1 MADEFPFE
9 ISPMFEGERVR
20 KDDMYVE
27 LAGPKSKGFELVNAV
42 ETDEIEDGKF
52 TLIGPDIS
60 DMEEGGRYPLAMIY
74 RIAGELVEP
83 DLEAIVERRNHD
95 FQNYIQGVMHLNQR
109 YDVWL
114 RINKDSIAKG
124 LNSFEDIAKATMM
137 LFTNELPFIEKIEA
151 TYITDMEKVEEELA
165 KAMERYAAR
174 DERTRN
180 LHDEDVDT
188 FYGCSLCQSFA
199 PTSVCVITPDRIAL
213 CGAINWFD
221 GRAAAKVDPEG
232 PQFPIEKGELLD
244 EIGGEYSGVNEVAQK
259 LSGGEYNRIKIHSFF
274 EFPHTSC
281 GCFEVVGFYMP
292 EVDGIGWVDRDYTGM
307 APNGLAFSTMAG
319 QTGGGKQVIG
329 FLGVG
334 VNYFR
339 SPKFIQADGG
349 WNRVVWMPKVLKD
362 KVLADIPAEIVDKV
376 ATEEDAQDLDTLKE
390 FLNEK
395 DHPVVK
401 NWVADEDEEVDE
413 DEESTGTSTA
423 MPVFGMPDPAMQL
436 NIPPMTGG
444 GSGGIKITAGD
455 VPESSLSAFPSRS
468 NLAMSSSNGTMP
480 ATSSPNSC
488 AYLLSRSRF
497 SGVTLLNITN
507 ICRTFRSSSFS
518 MSRIR
523 SAVLSPRLEPS
534 VTTTSSSTS
543 RIIPRLRCSRPA
555 AVSMITRS

>member
-42 ETDEIEDGKF
+42 GIDEIEDGKF
-52 TLIGPDIS
+52 TLIGPDVS
-60 DMEEGGRYPLAMIY
+60 EMEEGGRYPLAMIY

-124 LNSFEDIAKATMM
+124 LNSFEHIAKATMM
-137 LFTNELPFIEKIEA
+137 LFRNELPFIEKIEA
-151 TYITDMEKVEEELA
+151 TYITDIEKVEEELA
-165 KAMERYAAR
+165 KAMERYASR

-349 WNRVVWMPKVLKD
+349 WNRVVWMPKILKD
-362 KVLADIPAEIVDKV
+362 KVLADIPADIVDKV

-390 FLNEK
+390 FLKEK

-401 NWVADEDEEVDE
+401 NWGADEDEEVDE

-423 MPVFGMPDPAMQL
+423 MPAFGMPDPAMLL

-444 GSGGIKITAGD
+444 GSGGIKITLKNAKVSID
-455 VPESSLSAFPSRS
+455 KVILSSKK
-468 NLAMSSSNGTMP
+468 
-480 ATSSPNSC
+480 
-488 AYLLSRSRF
+488 
-497 SGVTLLNITN
+497 
-507 ICRTFRSSSFS
+507 
-518 MSRIR
+518 
-523 SAVLSPRLEPS
+523 
-534 VTTTSSSTS
+534 
-543 RIIPRLRCSRPA
+543 
-555 AVSMITRS
+555 

>member
-124 LNSFEDIAKATMM
+124 LNSFEHIAKATMM

-244 EIGGEYSGVNEVAQK
+244 EIGGEYSGVNETAMS

-390 FLNEK
+390 FLKEK

-401 NWVADEDEEVDE
+401 NWGADEDEEVDE

-423 MPVFGMPDPAMQL
+423 MPAFGMPDPAMLQNL
-436 NIPPMTGG
+436 PPMTGG
-444 GSGGIKITAGD
+444 GSGGIKITLKNAKVSID
-455 VPESSLSAFPSRS
+455 KIILSSKK
-468 NLAMSSSNGTMP
+468 
-480 ATSSPNSC
+480 
-488 AYLLSRSRF
+488 
-497 SGVTLLNITN
+497 
-507 ICRTFRSSSFS
+507 
-518 MSRIR
+518 
-523 SAVLSPRLEPS
+523 
-534 VTTTSSSTS
+534 
-543 RIIPRLRCSRPA
+543 
-555 AVSMITRS
+555 

>member
-52 TLIGPDIS
+52 TLIGPDVS

-124 LNSFEDIAKATMM
+124 LKSFEHIAKATMM
-137 LFTNELPFIEKIEA
+137 LFRNELPFIEKIEA

-244 EIGGEYSGVNEVAQK
+244 EIGGEYSGVNETAVS

-390 FLNEK
+390 FLKEK

-401 NWVADEDEEVDE
+401 NWGAD
-413 DEESTGTSTA
+413 
-423 MPVFGMPDPAMQL
+423 
-436 NIPPMTGG
+436 
-444 GSGGIKITAGD
+444 
-455 VPESSLSAFPSRS
+455 
-468 NLAMSSSNGTMP
+468 
-480 ATSSPNSC
+480 
-488 AYLLSRSRF
+488 
-497 SGVTLLNITN
+497 
-507 ICRTFRSSSFS
+507 
-518 MSRIR
+518 
-523 SAVLSPRLEPS
+523 
-534 VTTTSSSTS
+534 
-543 RIIPRLRCSRPA
+543 
-555 AVSMITRS
+555 

>member
-42 ETDEIEDGKF
+42 GIDEIEDGKF
-52 TLIGPDIS
+52 ELIGPDIS
-60 DMEEGGRYPLAMIY
+60 EMEEGGRYPLAMIY

-124 LNSFEDIAKATMM
+124 LNSFEYIAKATMM
-137 LFTNELPFIEKIEA
+137 LFRNELPFIEKIEA
-151 TYITDMEKVEEELA
+151 TYITDIDKVEEELA
-165 KAMERYAAR
+165 KAMERYSAR

-199 PTSVCVITPDRIAL
+199 PTSVCVITPDRVAL

-244 EIGGEYSGVNEVAQK
+244 EIGGEYSGVNETAVS

-274 EFPHTSC
+274 DFPHTSC

-292 EVDGIGWVDRDYTGM
+292 EVDGIGWVDRDYTAM

-349 WNRVVWMPKVLKD
+349 WNRVVWMPKFLKD

-390 FLNEK
+390 FLEEK
-395 DHPVVK
+395 EHPVVS
-401 NWVADEDEEVDE
+401 NWGVDEEEDEF
-413 DEESTGTSTA
+413 EESVGTSTA
-423 MPVFGMPDPAMQL
+423 MPVFGVPNPAMLQ
-436 NIPPMTGG
+436 NFSPMTGG
-444 GSGGIKITAGD
+444 VGSGSGMKITLKNARVSID
-455 VPESSLSAFPSRS
+455 KIILSSKK
-468 NLAMSSSNGTMP
+468 
-480 ATSSPNSC
+480 
-488 AYLLSRSRF
+488 
-497 SGVTLLNITN
+497 
-507 ICRTFRSSSFS
+507 
-518 MSRIR
+518 
-523 SAVLSPRLEPS
+523 
-534 VTTTSSSTS
+534 
-543 RIIPRLRCSRPA
+543 
-555 AVSMITRS
+555 

>member
-42 ETDEIEDGKF
+42 GIDEIEDGKF
-52 TLIGPDIS
+52 TLIGPDVS
-60 DMEEGGRYPLAMIY
+60 EMEEGGRYPLAMIY

-124 LNSFEDIAKATMM
+124 LNSFEHIAKATMM
-137 LFTNELPFIEKIEA
+137 LFRNELPFIEKIEA

-244 EIGGEYSGVNEVAQK
+244 EMGGEYSGVNEVAQK

-349 WNRVVWMPKVLKD
+349 WNRVVWMPKILKD
-362 KVLADIPAEIVDKV
+362 KVLADIPADIVDKV

-390 FLNEK
+390 FLKEK

-401 NWVADEDEEVDE
+401 NWGADEDEEVDE
-413 DEESTGTSTA
+413 ETTGTSTA
-423 MPVFGMPDPAMQL
+423 MPVFGMPDPAMLQ
-436 NIPPMTGG
+436 NIPPMVGG
-444 GSGGIKITAGD
+444 SGSGGIK
-455 VPESSLSAFPSRS
+455 
-468 NLAMSSSNGTMP
+468 
-480 ATSSPNSC
+480 
-488 AYLLSRSRF
+488 
-497 SGVTLLNITN
+497 VTLKNAKISIDKIIL
-507 ICRTFRSSSFS
+507 SSKK
-518 MSRIR
+518 
-523 SAVLSPRLEPS
+523 
-534 VTTTSSSTS
+534 
-543 RIIPRLRCSRPA
+543 
-555 AVSMITRS
+555 